1 MSKAKRH
8 TKSALLLV
16 LLLCLACAA
25 QSPAR
30 SARAQSPAGE
40 AESSAPPALGA
51 AEGFTILL
59 ANDDGYD
66 APGLHAMIEA
76 MRPLGEI
83 YVSAPAMEQSGK
95 GHSIA
100 TSREPIFVNE
110 KKQLDGKT
118 WYAVEA
124 PPATCVRLAIMSL
137 LPRRPDLVISG
148 INRGDNL
155 GLYSNP
161 LSGTIGAARDAAIF
175 GVPAI
180 AVSMGGNK
188 DGDYAATAAY
198 VRELVEELRAKQML
212 KPGFFLNVNR
222 PAGEVKGVRV
232 TRLSLKPSIEDYERR
247 TSPRG
252 RIYFWSRFRPP
263 EDDVE
268 GTDIWAFRRGY
279 ITLTPL
285 ALDATDGAA
294 MDKLRVLEHAFPRAL
309 SQRENHGVVA
319 AATH

>member
-1 MSKAKRH
+1 VKRA
-8 TKSALLLV
+8 SNCFRSPDLWAINSVLLLIF
-16 LLLCLACAA
+16 LLCLACAA

-30 SARAQSPAGE
+30 TAGAQAPAVGPQ
-40 AESSAPPALGA
+40 SSAP
-51 AEGFTILL
+51 FTILL

-76 MRPLGEI
+76 MRPVGDV
-83 YVSAPAMEQSGK
+83 YVSAPAVEQSGK

-100 TSREPIFVNE
+100 TTREPIFVIE
-110 KKQLDGKT
+110 KKQPDGKS

-124 PPATCVRLAIMSL
+124 PPATCVRLAITAL
-137 LPRRPDLVISG
+137 LPRRPDVVISG

-161 LSGTIGAARDAAIF
+161 LSGTIGAARDAAMF

-188 DGDYAATAAY
+188 DEDYAATAAY
-198 VRELVEELRAKQML
+198 VRELVEQLRAKQML
-212 KPGFFLNVNR
+212 KPGLLLNVNH

-232 TRLSLKPSIEDYERR
+232 TRLSLKPSVEDYERR

-252 RIYFWSRFRPP
+252 RIYFWSRFRAP

-294 MDKLRVLEHAFPRAL
+294 MDAFRVLEKGAA
-309 SQRENHGVVA
+309 A
-319 AATH
+319 AATAAAR

>member
-1 MSKAKRH
+1 
-8 TKSALLLV
+8 V
-16 LLLCLACAA
+16 
-25 QSPAR
+25 
-30 SARAQSPAGE
+30 
-40 AESSAPPALGA
+40 
-51 AEGFTILL
+51 LL

-76 MRPLGEI
+76 MRPVAEV
-83 YVSAPAMEQSGK
+83 YVAAPATEQSGK

-110 KKQLDGKT
+110 KKQADGKI

-124 PPATCVRLAIMSL
+124 PPATCVRLAITAL
-137 LPRRPDLVISG
+137 LPKQPDLVISG
-148 INRGDNL
+148 INRGDNV

-161 LSGTIGAARDAAIF
+161 LSGTIGAARDAAMYD
-175 GVPAI
+175 VPAI

-188 DGDYAATAAY
+188 EEDYAATAAY
-198 VRELVEELRAKQML
+198 VRELVEQLRTGKML

-232 TRLSLKPSIEDYERR
+232 TRLSLKPSIEDFERR

-252 RIYFWSRFRPP
+252 RVYFWSRFRPP

-268 GTDIWAFRRGY
+268 GTDLWAFRRGY

-285 ALDATDGAA
+285 ALDATDVAA
-294 MDKLRVLEHAFPRAL
+294 MDRMRVLETAPSRAV
-309 SQRENHGVVA
+309 SQRENGVTA
-319 AATH
+319 AAAAR

>member
-1 MSKAKRH
+1 MSNVKRK
-8 TKSALLLV
+8 TRSALLLV
-16 LLLCLACAA
+16 ALLCLACAA

-30 SARAQSPAGE
+30 PAQPRGGE
-40 AESSAPPALGA
+40 AQASTP
-51 AEGFTILL
+51 FTILL

-66 APGLHAMIEA
+66 APGLRAMIEA

-83 YVSAPAMEQSGK
+83 YVSAPAVEQSGK

-110 KKQLDGKT
+110 KKQPDGKT

-124 PPATCVRLAIMSL
+124 PPATCVRLAITAL

-161 LSGTIGAARDAAIF
+161 LSGTIGAARDAAMF
-175 GVPAI
+175 GLPAI

-188 DGDYAATAAY
+188 EEDYTATATY
-198 VRELVEELRAKQML
+198 LRELVEELRAKQML
-212 KPGFFLNVNR
+212 KPGLFLNVNR
-222 PAGEVKGVRV
+222 PAGEVKGVRI

-294 MDKLRVLEHAFPRAL
+294 MEKLRVLENGFPRAL
-309 SQRENHGVVA
+309 LQHENGLA
-319 AATH
+319 AAAAR

>member
-1 MSKAKRH
+1 MSRVKQLP
-8 TKSALLLV
+8 KSAFLLILV
-16 LLLCLACAA
+16 LCLACAGQA
-25 QSPAR
+25 PAR
-30 SARAQSPAGE
+30 SAGATTPGGE
-40 AESSAPPALGA
+40 AQTPAP
-51 AEGFTILL
+51 FTILL

-66 APGLHAMIEA
+66 APGLRAVIEA
-76 MRPLGEI
+76 MRPLGEV
-83 YVSAPAMEQSGK
+83 YVSAPAVEQSGK

-110 KKQLDGKT
+110 KKQPDGKI

-124 PPATCVRLAIMSL
+124 PPATCVRLAITAL
-137 LPRRPDLVISG
+137 LPRRPDVVISG

-161 LSGTIGAARDAAIF
+161 LSGTLGAARDAAMF

-188 DGDYAATAAY
+188 EEDYAATAAY
-198 VRELVEELRAKQML
+198 VRELIGQLRARQML

-232 TRLSLKPSIEDYERR
+232 TRLSLKPSIENYERR
-247 TSPRG
+247 TSPGG

-285 ALDATDGAA
+285 SLDATDDAA
-294 MDKLRVLEHAFPRAL
+294 MEKLLVLEHPFPQAAR
-309 SQRENHGVVA
+309 QRENNGIA
-319 AATH
+319 AAAAR

>member
-1 MSKAKRH
+1 M
-8 TKSALLLV
+8 
-16 LLLCLACAA
+16 
-25 QSPAR
+25 
-30 SARAQSPAGE
+30 
-40 AESSAPPALGA
+40 
-51 AEGFTILL
+51 F
-59 ANDDGYD
+59 
-66 APGLHAMIEA
+66 GL
-76 MRPLGEI
+76 
-83 YVSAPAMEQSGK
+83 
-95 GHSIA
+95 
-100 TSREPIFVNE
+100 
-110 KKQLDGKT
+110 
-118 WYAVEA
+118 
-124 PPATCVRLAIMSL
+124 
-137 LPRRPDLVISG
+137 
-148 INRGDNL
+148 
-155 GLYSNP
+155 
-161 LSGTIGAARDAAIF
+161 
-175 GVPAI
+175 PAI

-188 DGDYAATAAY
+188 EEDYAATAAY
-198 VRELVEELRAKQML
+198 IRELVKELRAKQML

-294 MDKLRVLEHAFPRAL
+294 VDKLRVLEHAFPRAL

>member
-1 MSKAKRH
+1 MSND
-8 TKSALLLV
+8 
-16 LLLCLACAA
+16 
-25 QSPAR
+25 SPHC
-30 SARAQSPAGE
+30 S
-40 AESSAPPALGA
+40 
-51 AEGFTILL
+51 ILL
-59 ANDDGYD
+59 TNDDGYD

-161 LSGTIGAARDAAIF
+161 LSGTIGAARDAAMF
-175 GVPAI
+175 GLPAI

-188 DGDYAATAAY
+188 EEDYAATAAY
-198 VRELVEELRAKQML
+198 IRELVKELRAKQML

-294 MDKLRVLEHAFPRAL
+294 VDKLRVLEHAFPRAL